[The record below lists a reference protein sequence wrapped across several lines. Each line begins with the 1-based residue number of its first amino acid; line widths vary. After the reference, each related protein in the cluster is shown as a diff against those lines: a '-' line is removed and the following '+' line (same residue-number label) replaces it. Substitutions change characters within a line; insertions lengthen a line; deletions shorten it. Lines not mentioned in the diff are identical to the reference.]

1 MSADICVV
9 GGSNISFESGLKDV
23 IDIMFGAKYSV
34 ISKSDLKVNDE
45 SPRLIVVTS
54 THLKEASSFTQ
65 LENQKRDGAKLVI
78 LKDGPELP
86 EDLHL
91 FTGFLSKNMSALEM
105 KQAIE
110 DILENNEYFVH
121 PEVGASILIHYNRYH
136 QNKIENQCI

>member
-9 GGSNISFESGLKDV
+9 GGSNISFESGLRDV
-23 IDIMFGAKYSV
+23 MDIMFGAKYSV
-34 ISKSDLKVNDE
+34 ISKSDIKGNDE

-54 THLKEASSFTQ
+54 TRLKEVDSFRQ
-65 LENQKRDGAKLVI
+65 LETKKREGAKLVI

-86 EDLHL
+86 EDLQL
-91 FTGFLSKNMSALEM
+91 FNGFLSKNMSAYEM

-121 PEVGASILIHYNRYH
+121 PDVGASILRHYNH
-136 QNKIENQCI
+136 FIKNKIEN